1 MTEYQ
6 RNMEIHKAIYMKI
19 TSLITGA
26 ILIAILSSCSVT
38 SKVSNDV
45 TYTSNSF
52 SVKALNDGGL
62 SLLPVVAGSGVEGY
76 RRPFG
81 DRMNAV
87 GDSLLNNFKDWN
99 ETLQTL
105 NDADLVPEYNSAIQ
119 SYQQTGI
126 VDKSLLV
133 KMAEATGVNYFLYVQ
148 LGSPTSEKD
157 YNFDMWSGY
166 LSESETNA
174 ISAFALIWG
183 AEEGDIVWEG
193 YASAEV
199 TTDEFTYTKESDFDR
214 AQKVAESLM
223 ESVYT
228 TRNYSYPAGLNRP
241 NRQ

>member
-1 MTEYQ
+1 
-6 RNMEIHKAIYMKI
+6 MKI
-19 TSLITGA
+19 TSFISGA

-45 TYTSNSF
+45 TYTSNTF

-105 NDADLVPEYNSAIQ
+105 NDEDLVPEYNSAIQ

-126 VDKSLLV
+126 VDKTLLE
-133 KMAEATGVNYFLYVQ
+133 KMAEATGNNYFLYVQ

-157 YNFDMWSGY
+157 YDYDMWSGY
-166 LSESETNA
+166 LSESETTA

-183 AEEGDIVWEG
+183 AKEGDIVWEG

-228 TRNYSYPAGLNRP
+228 TRNYIKPAGLNRP

>member
-1 MTEYQ
+1 
-6 RNMEIHKAIYMKI
+6 MKI
-19 TSLITGA
+19 KGIISGA

-38 SKVSNDV
+38 SEVSNDV

-52 SVKALNDGGL
+52 SVKALNDSGL
-62 SLLPVVAGSGVEGY
+62 SLLPVVADRGVEGY

-87 GDSLLNNFKDWN
+87 GDSLLKNFKDWN

-105 NDADLVPEYNSAIQ
+105 NDSDLVSEYNSAIQ

-126 VDKSLLV
+126 VDKSLLE
-133 KMAEATGVNYFLYVQ
+133 KMAEATGDNYFLFVQ

-157 YNFDMWSGY
+157 YSYDMWSGY
-166 LSESETNA
+166 LSESETTA

-214 AQKVAESLM
+214 AQKIAESLM
-223 ESVYT
+223 ESVYYS
-228 TRNYSYPAGLNRP
+228 RNYSYPAGIGRS

>member
-1 MTEYQ
+1 
-6 RNMEIHKAIYMKI
+6 MKI
-19 TSLITGA
+19 SGLISVA
-26 ILIAILSSCSVT
+26 ILIAFLTSCSVT

-126 VDKSLLV
+126 VDKSLLE
-133 KMAEATGVNYFLYVQ
+133 KMAEATGDNYFLYVQ
-148 LGSPTSEKD
+148 LGSPTSETD
-157 YNFDMWSGY
+157 YNYDMWSGY
-166 LSESETNA
+166 LSKSETTS

-183 AEEGDIVWEG
+183 ADEGDIVWEG

-199 TTDEFTYTKESDFDR
+199 TTDEFTYTNESDFNR

-223 ESVYT
+223 ESVYY
-228 TRNYSYPAGLNRP
+228 TRNYSYPAGLNRS

>member
-1 MTEYQ
+1 MG
-6 RNMEIHKAIYMKI
+6 IHGSIYMKI
-19 TSLITGA
+19 TSLISGA

-105 NDADLVPEYNSAIQ
+105 NDEDLVPEYNSAIQ

-126 VDKSLLV
+126 VDKTLLE
-133 KMAEATGVNYFLYVQ
+133 KMAEATGNNYFLYVQ

-157 YNFDMWSGY
+157 YDYDMWSGY

-183 AEEGDIVWEG
+183 AKEGDIVWEG

-228 TRNYSYPAGLNRP
+228 TRSYINPAGLNRP

>member
-1 MTEYQ
+1 
-6 RNMEIHKAIYMKI
+6 MKI
-19 TSLITGA
+19 TSLISGA

-105 NDADLVPEYNSAIQ
+105 NDEDLVPEYNSAIQ

-126 VDKSLLV
+126 VDKTLLE
-133 KMAEATGVNYFLYVQ
+133 KMAEATGNNYFLYVQ

-157 YNFDMWSGY
+157 YDYDMWSGY

-183 AEEGDIVWEG
+183 AKEGDIVWEG

-228 TRNYSYPAGLNRP
+228 TRSYINPAGLNRP